1 MSVRTVRKFDRVSL
15 QVKNNP
21 TKKMAFLD
29 PLFNA
34 QEELEPIVSAWDKTV
49 ISLCERL
56 LVSKPPDMRE
66 QILEILVERRE
77 FLNGWTELFSAKDP
91 PLPGG
96 LDDDEELNALRAQH
110 EVIIPTC
117 EGCRYDALNQQGHM
131 GPGGCLESPSED
143 EELDSFW
150 DEESRIAD
158 EEVDDL
164 NSANVQN
171 SR

>member
-1 MSVRTVRKFDRVSL
+1 
-15 QVKNNP
+15 
-21 TKKMAFLD
+21 MAFLD
-29 PLFNA
+29 PLFNTR
-34 QEELEPIVSAWDKTV
+34 EELEPIISAWDKAV

-66 QILEILVERRE
+66 QIIEILVERRE
-77 FLNGWTELFSAKDP
+77 FLNGWSELFSIGDP

-96 LDDDEELNALRAQH
+96 LDDDDLLSELRAEH
-110 EVIIPTC
+110 EIIVPTC
-117 EGCRYDALNQQGHM
+117 EGCRYDAQNQQGHM
-131 GPGGCLESPSED
+131 GPGGCLESPREEE

-150 DEESRIAD
+150 DEESRNA
-158 EEVDDL
+158 EEEPDNL